1 VSRVRPPLSLEGK
14 GCTGSL
20 SRLRWRSSDPTC
32 LWLSSPGCCT
42 RRRRAARGGARGASS
57 AAESG
62 TDRCIRQGGG
72 GEAGP
77 AGRLRRC
84 GAFLTVGG
92 GRSPR
97 GMPCRAS
104 HQLEVPSISSLVRG
118 EDTRDA
124 VAAQVVPVA
133 AGSPDSRAKEP
144 EHPRTAGPPR
154 PASTVGGRSTFV
166 IRSPRDRAQGLI
178 VRDSQ
183 AAAFWTPTAC
193 WWGRTM
199 GSPLQCPGQVLLTV
213 CLGEQTGVPPEIGDG
228 GCSRDYLGRGVACS
242 SPYARQIAVGPGG
255 CCRNCRVCAG
265 LGSCGAAVSRS
276 LDTACATGRF
286 AGCDTERCL

>member
-183 AAAFWTPTAC
+183 AAAFWTPAAC

-199 GSPLQCPGQVLLTV
+199 GESTAVPRPGSPHRLLGRADRCAARGRRWGVQQGLSGPWCRVLVAVRAADRGGPWRLLPELQGLRW
-213 CLGEQTGVPPEIGDG
+213 IGFLR
-228 GCSRDYLGRGVACS
+228 CSRLAK
-242 SPYARQIAVGPGG
+242 P
-255 CCRNCRVCAG
+255 
-265 LGSCGAAVSRS
+265 
-276 LDTACATGRF
+276 
-286 AGCDTERCL
+286 